1 MVTSLFLALS
11 FLSYTSSNLPS
22 SVSHRSTYIRSLSN
36 FPEAFSLLNHLNSF
50 AYPPPLPISYFFILP
65 RFTPNLMKC
74 NHLSPTALCLCSW
87 TKPQS
92 QSWGP
97 QQSTPYCFLF
107 PAVRQL
113 FPPFSMK
120 PPDPL
125 LLLPFRP
132 CVLLHWKKKERK
144 KEGISQEL
152 HRLSTTSS
160 ALYSMLIC
168 SPGDQDKKLMNP
180 IPSLGHCLLSLLLQ
194 CFSYF
199 SEHQLFPSL
208 LSHFN
213 SMPFTLKIKSM
224 RSSLVVQWLRLH
236 TPKAGARV
244 QSLIRELDPA
254 HHN

>member
-74 NHLSPTALCLCSW
+74 NHLSPTALCLCSC
-87 TKPQS
+87 TKQQS

-132 CVLLHWKKKERK
+132 CVLLHWKKKERRK
-144 KEGISQEL
+144 KESAKNFIGCLPHLLPSILCSFVLQGIKTKSSWIPFLPWDTASWACCSSASLISQNI
-152 HRLSTTSS
+152 SCFP
-160 ALYSMLIC
+160 LYSVISTACHL
-168 SPGDQDKKLMNP
+168 P
-180 IPSLGHCLLSLLLQ
+180 
-194 CFSYF
+194 
-199 SEHQLFPSL
+199 
-208 LSHFN
+208 
-213 SMPFTLKIKSM
+213 
-224 RSSLVVQWLRLH
+224 
-236 TPKAGARV
+236 
-244 QSLIRELDPA
+244 
-254 HHN
+254 